1 MASQMQTEKI
11 SEFFVCFT
19 SKELHDLKKK
29 IPGVGER
36 EWGGGGGGVL
46 NSPTVVQLKLLK

>member
-11 SEFFVCFT
+11 SDFFWCFT

-36 EWGGGGGGVL
+36 EGWGVL